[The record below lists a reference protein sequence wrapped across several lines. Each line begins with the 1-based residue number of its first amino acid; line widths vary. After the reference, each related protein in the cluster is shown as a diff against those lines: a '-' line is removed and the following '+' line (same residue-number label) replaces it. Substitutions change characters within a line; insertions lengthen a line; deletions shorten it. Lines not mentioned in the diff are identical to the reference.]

1 MGGEGADGF
10 GLGGTLAVEGYIAGE
25 FAVGFFKFGGDDRA
39 DAEFFGDGFDENSG
53 GCGDNDHVVAGGEV
67 VGDEVAGLGVDG
79 GGDDGVEGVVGNLF
93 DLVDVPT
100 GDHVAELVA
109 AGIHLFAGMPGNHVA
124 GFGERHGEGGAG
136 ADEPGVQEFLAVNVG
151 GGGSD
156 DGFIQVEKCCG
167 GGG

>member
-1 MGGEGADGF
+1 MWR
-10 GLGGTLAVEGYIAGE
+10 V
-25 FAVGFFKFGGDDRA
+25 
-39 DAEFFGDGFDENSG
+39 
-53 GCGDNDHVVAGGEV
+53 
-67 VGDEVAGLGVDG
+67 
-79 GGDDGVEGVVGNLF
+79 VVGNLF

-151 GGGSD
+151 GGGGD
-156 DGFIQVEKCCG
+156 DGFIQVEKRCG